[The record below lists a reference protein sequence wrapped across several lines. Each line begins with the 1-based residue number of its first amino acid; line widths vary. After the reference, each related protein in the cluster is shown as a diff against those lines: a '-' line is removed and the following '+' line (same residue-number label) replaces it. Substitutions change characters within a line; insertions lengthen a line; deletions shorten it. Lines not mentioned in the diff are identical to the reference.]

1 MHRLHRLLL
10 RHGRQPLPERQ
21 LIRRGL
27 AQDVKNGLPK
37 EAKVVVVGG
46 GAVGASTAYH
56 LAKIGAGAGVLLLE
70 GEKLTAGTT
79 WHSAAMLNTLRFNI
93 IEAKLVN
100 HTKRL
105 VSHLEAET
113 GVSPGYKVHGGLT
126 VTTKADHM
134 DQFRRE
140 LDIAGYVGNQ
150 GEMVTPEQCKEL
162 LPHLNISDLLGGI
175 YSATDGSVDP
185 TGLTTAYARG
195 AVLGGAQVLEGCP
208 VTRILVED
216 GKVVGVETPEGKVAT
231 SRVVLAAGA
240 WSKQLGEGAG
250 AAMPLFASEHAYIV
264 SDIIPNLG
272 VIPNLRCP
280 DDSIYTKV
288 QNDTLY
294 LGAFEA
300 NPAFWEAQPGFAFG
314 LFDLNMD
321 SYMPYLEAIHKRL
334 PMLDNVGHKTVI
346 CGPESF
352 TPDSMPLFGETPEV
366 SGLFLNCAMNSRGI
380 QLSGGMGNEM
390 SKLLVK
396 GTTSLNMAGY
406 DIKRFH
412 NQLTND
418 RDWVRERTQERHVR
432 VYWPPYPSQQPLA
445 ARNRFLSPLHTAMA
459 ERGAFFGESGGWER
473 PQFFLPEEKD
483 LNIEEYDWY
492 GYGETYGSEAKLRT
506 DYRYK
511 QILEGEW
518 AQFSQSDRLVN
529 CVKKEVHNC
538 RCDHALFDNSS
549 FGKLVVEGEGAA
561 EALEWIC
568 SNRVG
573 QAVGRT
579 VYTLMLNQAGG
590 IEADLTITRLS
601 ADKFYLVTGA
611 AALQHV
617 TYWLHRHLPKEVA
630 VRDVTKDWGVLN
642 LQGPNSREILARLI
656 PEVSDLPFSRAVWVE
671 LEGVEVLVVRITYV
685 GELGFELHVP
695 WDECGKVLASLESQV
710 PGGKLNCAGME
721 AMENMAMEK
730 GYQHWPADIQTC
742 DNAVEAGMSWVC
754 RLGKDFIGK
763 GAIVAA
769 RKKEELQKQLVHL
782 NVGPEVP
789 VKGGEPIMLGGKEV
803 GYVRR
808 TGDGFSVNKVLA
820 FGYAE
825 GFTPTADPSKEE
837 WGLQVSGEYVPASR
851 HFGAIFDPQGAKIKG
866 GGTAKKAAAI

>member
-1 MHRLHRLLL
+1 
-10 RHGRQPLPERQ
+10 
-21 LIRRGL
+21 
-27 AQDVKNGLPK
+27 
-37 EAKVVVVGG
+37 VVVVGG

-56 LAKIGAGAGVLLLE
+56 LAMRGAGDGVLLLE

-79 WHSAAMLNTLRFNI
+79 WHSAAMLNTLRFGI

-140 LDIAGYVGNQ
+140 LDIAGYTGNQ
-150 GEMVTPEQCKEL
+150 GQMVTPDQCKEL

-208 VTRILVED
+208 VTRVLVED
-216 GKVVGVETPEGKVAT
+216 GKVVGVETPQGKVST

-250 AAMPLFASEHAYIV
+250 AAMPLVASEHAYIV
-264 SDIIPNLG
+264 SDIIPDLG
-272 VIPNLRCP
+272 IIPNLRCP

-288 QNDTLY
+288 QNNTLY

-300 NPAFWEAQPGFAFG
+300 NPGFWEAQPGFAFG
-314 LFDLNMD
+314 LFDLNME
-321 SYMPYLEAIHKRL
+321 SYLPYLEAIHRRL
-334 PMLDNVGHKTVI
+334 PMLDSVGHKTVI

-366 SGLFLNCAMNSRGI
+366 EGLFLNCAMNSRGI
-380 QLSGGMGNEM
+380 QLSGGIGNQM
-390 SKLLVK
+390 AQLLVN
-396 GTTSLNMAGY
+396 GTTGLNMAGY

-412 NQLTND
+412 NKLSTDN
-418 RDWVRERTQERHVR
+418 DWVRERTQERHVR

-445 ARNRFLSPLHTAMA
+445 ARNRFLSPIHQDMA
-459 ERGAFFGESGGWER
+459 KRGAFFGEAGGWER
-473 PQFFLPEEKD
+473 PQFFLPEEEKA
-483 LNIEEYDWY
+483 LKIEEYDWY
-492 GYGETYGSEAKLRT
+492 GYGETYGSEAELRT
-506 DYRYK
+506 NYRYK
-511 QILEGEW
+511 QVLEEEW
-518 AQFSQSDRLVN
+518 AQWSQSDRLVKS
-529 CVKKEVHNC
+529 VEREVHTC
-538 RCDHALFDNSS
+538 RSDHALFDNSS
-549 FGKLVVEGEGAA
+549 FGKLIVEGPKAA

-568 SNRVG
+568 SNRVS
-573 QAVGRT
+573 QEVGRT

-590 IEADLTITRLS
+590 IEADLTITRLG
-601 ADKFYLVTGA
+601 ADQFYLVTGA

-617 TYWLHRHLPKEVA
+617 TTWLHRHLPKEVS
-630 VRDVTKDWGVLN
+630 VRDVTKEWGVLN
-642 LQGPNSREILARLI
+642 IQGPNSRDILASLI
-656 PEVSDLPFSRAVWVE
+656 PAVSSLPFSRAVWVE
-671 LEGVEVLVVRITYV
+671 VDGVKILLVRITYV
-685 GELGFELHVP
+685 GELGYELHVP
-695 WDECGKVLASLESQV
+695 WGECGKVLASLESQI
-710 PGGKLNCAGME
+710 GGELNCAGME

-742 DNAVEAGMSWVC
+742 DNALEAGMSWVC

-763 GAIVAA
+763 AAIVKA
-769 RKKEELQKQLVHL
+769 RKKEEMGKHLVHL
-782 NVGPEVP
+782 NVGAEVP
-789 VKGGEPIMLGGKEV
+789 VKGGEPIMLNGKEV

-808 TGDGFSVNKVLA
+808 TGDGFSVGRVLA

-825 GFTPTADPSKEE
+825 GFKPSEDPSNEK
-837 WGLQVSGEYVPASR
+837 WGLQVSGQYVPATR
-851 HFGAIFDPQGAKIKG
+851 HFGAIFDPQGAKIRG
-866 GGTAKKAAAI
+866 GEKPKKAKAI

>member
-1 MHRLHRLLL
+1 
-10 RHGRQPLPERQ
+10 
-21 LIRRGL
+21 
-27 AQDVKNGLPK
+27 
-37 EAKVVVVGG
+37 VVGG

-412 NQLTND
+412 NQLTSD

-518 AQFSQSDRLVN
+518 AQFSQSGRLVN

-538 RCDHALFDNSS
+538 RSDHALFDNSS

-695 WDECGKVLASLESQV
+695 WDDCGKVLASLESQV

-742 DNAVEAGMSWVC
+742 DNAVEAGMSWAC

>member
-1 MHRLHRLLL
+1 
-10 RHGRQPLPERQ
+10 
-21 LIRRGL
+21 
-27 AQDVKNGLPK
+27 
-37 EAKVVVVGG
+37 VVGG

-300 NPAFWEAQPGFAFG
+300 NPGFWEAQPGFAFG

-412 NQLTND
+412 NQLTSD

-538 RCDHALFDNSS
+538 RSDHALFDNSS

-642 LQGPNSREILARLI
+642 LQGPNSREILAPLI

-671 LEGVEVLVVRITYV
+671 LEGVKVLVVRITYV

-695 WDECGKVLASLESQV
+695 WDDCGKVLASLESQV

-742 DNAVEAGMSWVC
+742 DNAVEAGMSWAC

>member
-1 MHRLHRLLL
+1 
-10 RHGRQPLPERQ
+10 
-21 LIRRGL
+21 
-27 AQDVKNGLPK
+27 
-37 EAKVVVVGG
+37 VVGG

-272 VIPNLRCP
+272 IIPNLRCP

-300 NPAFWEAQPGFAFG
+300 NPGFWEAQPGFAFG

-418 RDWVRERTQERHVR
+418 HDWVRERTQERHVR

-529 CVKKEVHNC
+529 CVKKEVYNC
-538 RCDHALFDNSS
+538 RSDHALFDNSS

-568 SNRVG
+568 SNRVS

-671 LEGVEVLVVRITYV
+671 LEEVEVLVVRITYV

-851 HFGAIFDPQGAKIKG
+851 HFGAIFDPEGAKIKG
-866 GGTAKKAAAI
+866 GEAAKKATAI